1 MPSSWRV
8 SVLDIERAPVREGR
22 NAAAKPT
29 RIRARSRSPGKVSG
43 IALSA
48 ARNGSSTSAVFLRNG
63 RRWARRM
70 PAKVADTNGEA
81 VGGG

>member
-8 SVLDIERAPVREGR
+8 SDAISSRANSEGR

-29 RIRARSRSPGKVSG
+29 RIKARSRNPGKVSG

-48 ARNGSSTSAVFLRNG
+48 ARNGSTTRAVFLRNG

>member
-8 SVLDIERAPVREGR
+8 SDAISSRANSEGR

-29 RIRARSRSPGKVSG
+29 RIRARSRRPGRVSG
-43 IALSA
+43 MVLIA

-70 PAKVADTNGEA
+70 PAKVADTKGEA

>member
-8 SVLDIERAPVREGR
+8 RCSQISAASSLGR

-43 IALSA
+43 IAEA
-48 ARNGSSTSAVFLRNG
+48 ARSGSSTSAVFLRNG